1 MTEFEW
7 AIIDKT
13 EGCEIIQPKIKV
25 TITTKNDKFSLLV
38 IQDENWRESVSKL
51 VETISPIVE
60 EIKCEII

>member
-13 EGCEIIQPKIKV
+13 EGSDIDQPKIKI
-25 TITTKNDKFSLLV
+25 TIITSTDKFSLLV

-51 VETISPIVE
+51 VETISHIVE